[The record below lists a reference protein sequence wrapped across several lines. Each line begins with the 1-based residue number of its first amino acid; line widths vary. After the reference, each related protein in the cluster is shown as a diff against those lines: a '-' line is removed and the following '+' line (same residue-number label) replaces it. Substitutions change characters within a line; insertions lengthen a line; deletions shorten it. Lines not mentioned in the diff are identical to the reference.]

1 MFLLLFNL
9 SPIFYTHIKHRRPIV
24 NIVFVAQIPCL
35 YFILSLHKHQLKTGL
50 KDLFF
55 NFIDIVVARVWVGG
69 TRATFLGGAF
79 REAKYEKLRRR
90 KNRNRKARAGKNS
103 FPPTPF
109 LFARPRFPIPIF
121 PPPPNFVPVKL
132 ARRLYFSNLH
142 AFTNSYPNL
151 VNPINLYVLNCTGYS
166 PILTPPKEAGG

>member
-1 MFLLLFNL
+1 M
-9 SPIFYTHIKHRRPIV
+9 

-90 KNRNRKARAGKNS
+90 KNRNRKARAGKNFYPVGS
-103 FPPTPF
+103 RSDSFGAFPPTPF
-109 LFARPRFPIPIF
+109 LFARPSVRFGARSVPSVPF
-121 PPPPNFVPVKL
+121 KKCSDFVKQTHYQQNAVQK
-132 ARRLYFSNLH
+132 N
-142 AFTNSYPNL
+142 
-151 VNPINLYVLNCTGYS
+151 
-166 PILTPPKEAGG
+166 KK